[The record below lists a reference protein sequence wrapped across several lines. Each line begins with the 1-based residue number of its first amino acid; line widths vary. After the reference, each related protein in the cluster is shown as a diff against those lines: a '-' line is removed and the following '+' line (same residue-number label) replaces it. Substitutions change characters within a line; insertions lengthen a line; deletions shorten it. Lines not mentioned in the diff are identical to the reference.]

1 MSARSDQQAARLQ
14 RRLDALARRETMSPT
29 APAPH
34 RFRVA
39 TWNLNSLRARLPA
52 VERFLERAAPDV
64 VCLQETKTASLGDA
78 TVGAFRARGYEVVH
92 AGTGQYNGVAV
103 ASRHEL
109 VDVQPAGELGVEVL
123 DREARVIACVVCGPV
138 PVRVV
143 SVYVPHG
150 REVGHWHYE
159 FKLEFLDELA
169 NLAQRWLAQGHLIV
183 AGDVNVAATDSD
195 IFHPDAFVGLTHV
208 TPAERDALQRLL
220 ATGLVDVDVARWG
233 PRERRFTWW
242 NHGISYSRNLGMR
255 IDVLAADAAL
265 AAAVDTTWIDHV
277 ERGAERPSD
286 HAALVADFDLG
297 AIAGQPRESA

>member
-1 MSARSDQQAARLQ
+1 V
-14 RRLDALARRETMSPT
+14 P
-29 APAPH
+29 
-34 RFRVA
+34 
-39 TWNLNSLRARLPA
+39 
-52 VERFLERAAPDV
+52 
-64 VCLQETKTASLGDA
+64 QETKTASLADA
-78 TVGAFRARGYEVVH
+78 TVRAFRARGYEIVH

-103 ASRHEL
+103 ASRHEV

-123 DREARVIACVVCGPV
+123 DREARVIACVVCSPV

-297 AIAGQPRESA
+297 AIAGQPSESA